1 MPALTL
7 CLLWALASVAGSA
20 PTGPAGSPEP
30 AQHEELTLLFHGA
43 LQLGQALNGVY
54 KSTEARLQE
63 AGRSVGLYGHTLE
76 LLGQEVSQGWDAA
89 RELRT
94 SLLDMQTEED
104 ALQLQAEAT
113 AQELGEAAQAQQ
125 RLRESIR
132 HLERRL
138 RGAWL
143 GSAHQEFETLK
154 AHADKQSHIVWALAG
169 HMQRQR
175 RQVAAQERW
184 LRQIQE
190 RLHTAALPA

>member
-1 MPALTL
+1 
-7 CLLWALASVAGSA
+7 
-20 PTGPAGSPEP
+20 
-30 AQHEELTLLFHGA
+30 
-43 LQLGQALNGVY
+43 
-54 KSTEARLQE
+54 
-63 AGRSVGLYGHTLE
+63 
-76 LLGQEVSQGWDAA
+76 
-89 RELRT
+89 
-94 SLLDMQTEED
+94 MQTEED

-190 RLHTAALPA
+190 RLHMAALPA